1 MEFTLTTPALL
12 FSAISLLLLAYT
24 NRFLALASLVR
35 VMKSQYLQNHDE
47 NLLAQMANLRKR
59 IYLIRN
65 MQACGIIS
73 FFFCVLC
80 MFLMY
85 YQQIILAQYVFG
97 LSLLLLMISL
107 YLSFREI
114 QLSANALKM
123 ELFSL
128 KTEID
133 QAEKSIK
140 KYIRKS

>member
-35 VMKSQYLQNHDE
+35 TMKTQYLQNKDD

-85 YQQIILAQYVFG
+85 YQQISLAQYVFG
-97 LSLLLLMISL
+97 SSLLLLMVSL
-107 YLSFREI
+107 YLSFIEI

-128 KTEID
+128 KKEID
-133 QAEKSIK
+133 IAERSIK
-140 KYIRKS
+140 KYIGK

>member
-35 VMKSQYLQNHDE
+35 TMKSQYLQNNDD
-47 NLLAQMANLRKR
+47 NLLAQMANIRKR
-59 IYLIRN
+59 IYLIKN
-65 MQACGIIS
+65 MQGCGIIS

-85 YQQIILAQYVFG
+85 YQQIALAQYVFG
-97 LSLLLLMISL
+97 SSLLLLMVSL
-107 YLSFREI
+107 YLSFVEI

-128 KTEID
+128 KSEID
-133 QAEKSIK
+133 GAEKSIK
-140 KYIRKS
+140 KYIN

>member
-35 VMKSQYLQNHDE
+35 GMKTQYLQTKDG
-47 NLLAQMANLRKR
+47 NLLGQMANLRKR

-85 YQQIILAQYVFG
+85 YELPQLAQYVFG
-97 LSLLLLMISL
+97 LSLLLLMVSL
-107 YLSFREI
+107 YISFREI
-114 QLSANALKM
+114 QMSVNALKM
-123 ELFSL
+123 ELNIL
-128 KTEID
+128 KPQID
-133 QAEKSIK
+133 KAEKSIK
-140 KYIRKS
+140 RFID